1 MCRSSVPSAYSINYK
16 RTKEKV
22 AHRSY
27 HRGLV
32 MNRACRSWHPVH
44 AGAAGSGPR
53 SAPPSLHPSPLG
65 PRPPLTR
72 GDPAQHPE
80 HPKHKHLMDFSET
93 VRGKEIGE
101 QQRTSNCAREAAHPL
116 ARARTQVGRFERPR
130 HRRIP
135 LALETFRI
143 LRVPELARWL
153 GRGWRASGVLALRVG
168 RRWRSVPLQ
177 TKPCWFTPLPPRR
190 VGCLSWT
197 PQKNTTSRRPPPPC
211 LCGCE

>member
-1 MCRSSVPSAYSINYK
+1 MRLAATTHKLYGHGQRFRASLRPLA
-16 RTKEKV
+16 EKH
-22 AHRSY
+22 AHKKSLTG
-27 HRGLV
+27 HRGVV

-65 PRPPLTR
+65 PRPPSTR

-143 LRVPELARWL
+143 LRVPELARSL
-153 GRGWRASGVLALRVG
+153 ARAGVASEWSAGIACGSALALC
-168 RRWRSVPLQ
+168 SP
-177 TKPCWFTPLPPRR
+177 
-190 VGCLSWT
+190 
-197 PQKNTTSRRPPPPC
+197 
-211 LCGCE
+211 